1 MISRLRNFGS
11 ALGSSSAAQ
20 YLCWLATALWLAQ
33 PFLLWP
39 LLSDALHDRPHTFVR
54 IVTLAAS
61 ALWLVILVSLTAR
74 LPVTLVIARIGAA
87 STVAVSIWA
96 AIDVQQITPVVLG
109 VAGSIA
115 VTAVV
120 LAPGVADRFING
132 ASYGSE
138 QRFALRAPG
147 PVLVLLI
154 VPAWAAV
161 FFGLTVGP
169 LLLAD
174 QQWLA
179 GAAAIVAGF
188 PIALVAFNALYRLTA
203 RFIVFVPNGLVL
215 HDRTV
220 LREPVLFTRRAI
232 VGLAPAQ
239 ADTDA
244 TDLTAAALGL
254 ALEVKLGSATT
265 LPVVSGRK
273 STHEVKVESL
283 LIAPTRPADVMRVAK
298 QRGINIA

>member
-1 MISRLRNFGS
+1 MISHIRSLTS
-11 ALGSSSAAQ
+11 AQ
-20 YLCWLATALWLAQ
+20 YLCYLATALWIAQ
-33 PFLLWP
+33 PFLLGA
-39 LLSDALHDRPHTFVR
+39 LLSEALRERPHSFAR
-54 IVTLAAS
+54 IGTLGAAV
-61 ALWLVILVSLTAR
+61 LWLVILVSLTAR
-74 LPVTLVIARIGAA
+74 LPVTLAIARIGVA
-87 STVAVSIWA
+87 STVPVSIWA
-96 AIDVQQITPVVLG
+96 AVTVQQTMPVVLG
-109 VAGSIA
+109 VAGSIG
-115 VTAVV
+115 VTAAV

-138 QRFALRAPG
+138 QRFALRVPG
-147 PVLVLLI
+147 PVLVVLV

-169 LLLAD
+169 LLLAA

-179 GAAAIVAGF
+179 GALAIVVGF
-188 PIALVAFNALYRLTA
+188 PIALIAFNALYRLTA

-220 LREPVLFTRRAI
+220 LGEPVLFTRRAI
-232 VGLAPAQ
+232 VGLAPAS

-254 ALEVKLGSATT
+254 ALELKLGSATT
-265 LPVVSGRK
+265 LPVVTGRN
-273 STHEVKVESL
+273 STHERKVESL